1 MTRLFI
7 FLISYG
13 LIVITATQMI
23 FYLNYRSLGYEWSEI
38 VDYIVG
44 SADFALFSIAVIIL
58 ILSVS
63 VRAPSRLPFSRE

>member
-23 FYLNYRSLGYEWSEI
+23 FYLNYRSLGYEWGEI